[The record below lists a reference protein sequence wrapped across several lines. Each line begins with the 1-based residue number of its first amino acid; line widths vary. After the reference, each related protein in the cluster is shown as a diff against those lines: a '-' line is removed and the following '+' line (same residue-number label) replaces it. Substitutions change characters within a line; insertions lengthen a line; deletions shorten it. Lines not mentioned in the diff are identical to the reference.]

1 MRLRDERMAPDDGVE
16 NYLTQAEEVARSV
29 RVAATLEKLKLLKDF
44 RRYKEYREELKHQ
57 AKEWKDD

>member
-1 MRLRDERMAPDDGVE
+1 MRDKRMAPDDGVE

-44 RRYKEYREELKHQ
+44 RRYKEFKHQ
-57 AKEWKDD
+57 IEEENDDN

>member
-1 MRLRDERMAPDDGVE
+1 MAPDDGVE

>member
-1 MRLRDERMAPDDGVE
+1 MRDTRMAPDDGVE

-29 RVAATLEKLKLLKDF
+29 RVAATMEKLKLLKGF
-44 RRYKEYREELKHQ
+44 KRYKEYREELKHQ